1 MSIYTHC
8 KGFDLTTDRVVYV
21 GEIRDACSFLSASL
35 GTPILLDHDAH
46 SKQFSFVFA
55 DDSVLSEKFFRVM
68 CDETIDFT
76 DDANAIPDGV
86 EFTTDLRA
94 IDGAEV
100 WFEEELEAFEE
111 ALLKIGFVRTSR
123 YPKRLAKYT
132 RRN

>member
-1 MSIYTHC
+1 MSLYTHC

-35 GTPILLDHDAH
+35 GTPILLEHDAH

-55 DDSVLSEKFFRVM
+55 DDAVLSEKFFRVT
-68 CDETIDFT
+68 CEEPIDFT
-76 DDANAIPDGV
+76 DDANPIPDGLT
-86 EFTTDLRA
+86 FITDLRA
-94 IDGAEV
+94 RDGAEV
-100 WFEEELEAFEE
+100 WFEDELEAFEE

-123 YPKRLAKYT
+123 YPKRLAKYS